1 MTSETDLPTLYCAN
15 HPNVETTLRCN
26 RCNKPICSRCAVLTP
41 TGYRCQECVRGQQK
55 MFETTAWFDYPL
67 AFFLAVVLSYIGGQL
82 VTRLGFFTIFLAPIA
97 GVIIAEAIRL
107 VVRRR
112 RSKRLY
118 QLSAAAA
125 ALGGAIPI
133 LLYLTTFLFMLSQG
147 GLGGIG
153 FLFPL
158 IWQGVYVFIV
168 TSTVYY
174 RLGGIR
180 I

>member
-1 MTSETDLPTLYCAN
+1 MTSEPPTLYCAN

-26 RCNKPICSRCAVLTP
+26 RCDKPICSRCAVLTP
-41 TGYRCQECVRGQQK
+41 TGYRCQQCVRGQQK
-55 MFETTAWFDYPL
+55 MFETTTWFDYPL
-67 AFFLAVVLSYIGGQL
+67 AFVLAVVLSYIGGQL

-97 GVIIAEAIRL
+97 GVIIAEAVRF

-118 QLSAAAA
+118 QLSTAAA

-133 LLYLTTFLFMLSQG
+133 LRYLIPFLFVLSDG
-147 GLGGIG
+147 GLGGMG
-153 FLFPL
+153 LLFPL
-158 IWQGVYVFIV
+158 IWQGVYVFIA